1 MSLPVQ
7 FEVHARRVAADSA
20 AYTYADFEQWY
31 GVHARQMWEGAA
43 ATEHRHSRTSQ
54 SIQQMQRIAADG
66 LAYTYTDFVT
76 WYGTHAARLWE
87 SATATEHSGRTDLQA
102 LPSRSEAS
110 HPAGVTV
117 RAGALPRDATEHSP
131 LDNITTDPPAP
142 APAPALAP
150 TSAPTPALDRPD
162 CCERC
167 ANKGVC
173 DLCKRSHEQAQSP
186 LVSTQQWDI
195 PPTATFISRN
205 IPGPPT
211 GPPPGSVRA
220 GAMPRAATEHSPPD
234 NIITEPQE
242 SSPSTASPPVLTVAD
257 IAMKRNAEKR
267 HRPGR
272 SLHKLAR
279 AALNAITE
287 AGPSSSINKNLDDW
301 FPWMAY
307 IACHE
312 SATDIIGPGV
322 THAIAE
328 FVEGTRDPNQYGQ
341 PRLDFIIY
349 RIDGTRCRVH
359 PGTKKAN
366 DAKPLLSSS
375 NHGAELSWMTLE

>member
-1 MSLPVQ
+1 
-7 FEVHARRVAADSA
+7 
-20 AYTYADFEQWY
+20 
-31 GVHARQMWEGAA
+31 
-43 ATEHRHSRTSQ
+43 
-54 SIQQMQRIAADG
+54 MQRIAADG
-66 LAYTYTDFVT
+66 LAYIYTDFVT
-76 WYGTHAARLWE
+76 WYSTHAELLWE
-87 SATATEHSGRTDLQA
+87 SATATEHSGRIDLQA
-102 LPSRSEAS
+102 FPSRSEAS
-110 HPAGVTV
+110 HPAGLTV

-142 APAPALAP
+142 TPAPAPAP
-150 TSAPTPALDRPD
+150 EWTDW
-162 CCERC
+162 CERC
-167 ANKGVC
+167 GNKGVC

-186 LVSTQQWDI
+186 LASTEQWDI
-195 PPTATFISRN
+195 PPTATLISRN

-211 GPPPGSVRA
+211 GPPPGPPVRAPPASAPAPGVTVRA
-220 GAMPRAATEHSPPD
+220 GSLPRDATEHSPPD
-234 NIITEPQE
+234 NITTEPQA
-242 SSPSTASPPVLTVAD
+242 SSSSTTSPPVLTFAD
-257 IAMKRNAEKR
+257 IAMFRNSVQR
-267 HRPGR
+267 QTPLR

-287 AGPSSSINKNLDDW
+287 AGPSSSMNKNLHDW
-301 FPWMAY
+301 FPWMPY

-328 FVEGTRDPNQYGQ
+328 FLEGTRDPNQYGQ

-366 DAKPLLSSS
+366 DAKLLFSSL
-375 NHGAELSWMTLE
+375 NHDAALSWATLV

>member
-1 MSLPVQ
+1 MQISASTMEWDEWDDYQCQCGSLPPPVPVPSAMSTPPVQ
-7 FEVHARRVAADSA
+7 APVPAHGLYIGPNGVMCNLA
-20 AYTYADFEQWY
+20 QWP
-31 GVHARQMWEGAA
+31 A
-43 ATEHRHSRTSQ
+43 SSSQ
-54 SIQQMQRIAADG
+54 SDNG
-66 LAYTYTDFVT
+66 
-76 WYGTHAARLWE
+76 GTE
-87 SATATEHSGRTDLQA
+87 
-102 LPSRSEAS
+102 
-110 HPAGVTV
+110 
-117 RAGALPRDATEHSP
+117 
-131 LDNITTDPPAP
+131 
-142 APAPALAP
+142 
-150 TSAPTPALDRPD
+150 
-162 CCERC
+162 
-167 ANKGVC
+167 
-173 DLCKRSHEQAQSP
+173 
-186 LVSTQQWDI
+186 WDI
-195 PPTATFISRN
+195 PPTAIPISRN

-211 GPPPGSVRA
+211 GPPPGPPVRAPPASAPAPGVTVRA
-220 GAMPRAATEHSPPD
+220 GALPRAATEHSPPD

-242 SSPSTASPPVLTVAD
+242 SSPSTASPPVLIVAD

-267 HRPGR
+267 HRPVR

-328 FVEGTRDPNQYGQ
+328 FVEDTRDPNQFGQ
-341 PRLDFIIY
+341 PRLDFLIY

-375 NHGAELSWMTLE
+375 NHGAKLSWMTLE